1 MSFCRINGYGD
12 TAEEAFV
19 YAKINEIG
27 YNSNPSFLKK
37 TMVMLIENRTKLEL
51 NLFMSYNLFNKKLDR
66 EPTKAETEALQTL
79 KTDYGEKKLES
90 IFKVYNNP
98 DSETV
103 ICFKEDN
110 NFGKFK
116 FMYRFLY

>member
-79 KTDYGEKKLES
+79 KTDYG
-90 IFKVYNNP
+90 
-98 DSETV
+98 
-103 ICFKEDN
+103 
-110 NFGKFK
+110 
-116 FMYRFLY
+116 